1 MYLEFLFCHLLYFFF
16 LIVYMCVYIYMLIYM
31 NKSYSKTDILA
42 YGFSLLRQMY
52 FLVHLMI
59 IKLQKQIKSE
69 RQVTQSST
77 TKTATVLT

>member
-1 MYLEFLFCHLLYFFF
+1 
-16 LIVYMCVYIYMLIYM
+16 M

-42 YGFSLLRQMY
+42 YGFSFLKQIY

-69 RQVTQSST
+69 RQATQSST

>member
-1 MYLEFLFCHLLYFFF
+1 MYLEFLFCLLLYF
-16 LIVYMCVYIYMLIYM
+16 LLCICVYIYMLIYM

-52 FLVHLMI
+52 FLVHLII

-69 RQVTQSST
+69 RQVTQSSM

>member
-1 MYLEFLFCHLLYFFF
+1 
-16 LIVYMCVYIYMLIYM
+16 MLIYM
-31 NKSYSKTDILA
+31 DKSYSKTDILA
-42 YGFSLLRQMY
+42 HGFSFLKQIY

-69 RQVTQSST
+69 RQATQSST